1 MATIGGGGG
10 GGGGVGGGG
19 CFRGFR
25 SRSSLSAELV
35 NKFSFLFLVDIQS
48 LKVSYQIMKAL
59 WC

>member
-10 GGGGVGGGG
+10 GGGEGV
-19 CFRGFR
+19 RD
-25 SRSSLSAELV
+25 RSSLSAELV

>member
-10 GGGGVGGGG
+10 EGEGV
-19 CFRGFR
+19 RG
-25 SRSSLSAELV
+25 RSSLSAELV
-35 NKFSFLFLVDIQS
+35 NKSSFLFLVDIQS